1 MTRDPADDQDATTV
15 AVRGLVLPQAPE
27 GSFVLEVID
36 GPDRG
41 KRFTVG
47 PTDPAPTLVG
57 HGSACQV
64 LLQDRLVS
72 RRHLQLERT
81 GTLLRIIDLGSRN
94 GTRVN
99 GVRVVEAMLAGGET
113 VQLGETALRVSLDT
127 GEASPGLPPDTRF
140 GRFVGASVEMRR
152 LYPLLRRLAASTVPV
167 IIEGETGTG
176 KEVLAQALHEAGPRA
191 DQPFVVLD
199 CTCVA
204 PSMME
209 ATLFGHERGA
219 FTGAVAGHK
228 GLFEEAHGGTL
239 LIDEIGDLDLALQP
253 KLLRAIERSEIR
265 RVGGQRVIKVDVR
278 IIAATRR
285 DLDREIQ
292 AGRFRDDLFH
302 RIAVGRVFLP
312 PLRRRKGDVSLLARH
327 FCESQGYDDRSL
339 PASLLARWEDYAWPG
354 NTRELRNAVA
364 RYLALGE
371 FETTGAG
378 PSCQEPAH
386 EEPEGMPDTSQTLGS
401 YVDRALQARLP
412 LSDARRAMVQD
423 FDRAYLERV
432 FQEQGGNATRAAEF
446 LGVAR
451 RYFHMI
457 RARGR

>member
-1 MTRDPADDQDATTV
+1 MKRSPDDLDATTL
-15 AVRGLVLPQAPE
+15 AVRGLVVPQVSG
-27 GSFVLEVID
+27 GSFVLEVVQ

-41 KRFTVG
+41 KRFTVE
-47 PTDPAPTLVG
+47 PTDPGPTLVG
-57 HGSACQV
+57 HGSACGV
-64 LLQDRLVS
+64 LLSDRMVS
-72 RRHLQLERT
+72 RRHAQLERV
-81 GTLLRIIDLGSRN
+81 GTSLRVTDLDSRN

-99 GVRVVEAMLAGGET
+99 GVRIVEALLSGGES
-113 VQLGETALRVSLDT
+113 VHLGETTLQVTLD
-127 GEASPGLPPDTRF
+127 EAVASPALPPDTSF
-140 GRFVGASVEMRR
+140 GDFIGASVEMRR

-176 KEVLAQALHEAGPRA
+176 KEVLAQALHQEGARS
-191 DQPFVVLD
+191 QKPFVVLD

-228 GLFEEAHGGTL
+228 GLFEEADGGTL

-253 KLLRAIERSEIR
+253 KLLRAIERSEVR
-265 RVGGQRVIKVDVR
+265 RVGGQRVVKVDVR

-302 RIAVGRVFLP
+302 RMAVGRVHLP
-312 PLRRRKGDVSLLARH
+312 PLRRRKGDVTLLARH
-327 FCESQGYDDRSL
+327 FCESQGESDRAL
-339 PASLLARWEDYAWPG
+339 PAGLLARWEDYGWPG

-371 FETTGAG
+371 VDAITASPSHLPTTTDDHGL
-378 PSCQEPAH
+378 
-386 EEPEGMPDTSQTLGS
+386 PDGGQTLGS
-401 YVDRALQARLP
+401 YVDRALQAGLP
-412 LSDARRAMVQD
+412 LSDARRTMVQD
-423 FDRAYLERV
+423 FDRTYLERV
-432 FQEQGGNATRAAEF
+432 FEEQGGNATRAAEF